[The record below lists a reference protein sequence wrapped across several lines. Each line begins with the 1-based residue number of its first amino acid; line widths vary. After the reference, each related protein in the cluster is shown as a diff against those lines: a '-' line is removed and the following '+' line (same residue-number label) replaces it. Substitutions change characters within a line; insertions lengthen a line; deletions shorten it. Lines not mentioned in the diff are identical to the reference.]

1 MNSIARWKSQLE
13 TKLGKM
19 SMCLSHPSWLFN
31 DRNLLLFYFS
41 LVEKKYQDQIRLI
54 ENEFSREKELML
66 MQTCHLRQDIEK
78 QMISVQEQIGKM
90 RKNIIGLEEV
100 SVHEIGDGSDVV
112 NVVAYWLTKT
122 PPPDNSFI
130 VLY

>member
-1 MNSIARWKSQLE
+1 MQSNGCE
-13 TKLGKM
+13 LGSPVPTSTDTAWASFK
-19 SMCLSHPSWLFN
+19 WN
-31 DRNLLLFYFS
+31 TQDDQFS